1 MELIGPAR
9 AGVFYN
15 LTPVFGPAQAVLM
28 LGEQLRLYHVAALAM
43 VLGGIWVAE
52 RLGRRG

>member
-1 MELIGPAR
+1 MNTLAR

-15 LTPVFGPAQAVLM
+15 LTPVFGPALAVLM

>member
-1 MELIGPAR
+1 MI
-9 AGVFYN
+9 YN
-15 LTPVFGPAQAVLM
+15 LTPVFGPTLAELM